1 MGKKITVEFRDA
13 DLYKDL
19 QEIARLVKERPEE
32 LLQRAFKEWIELRE
46 DLEDAASA
54 KEAIA
59 EYERDGGI
67 PLEEVMEGLGLNPE
81 RTR

>member
-13 DLYKDL
+13 GLYKDL